1 MSISVWQEHR
11 FWVDILLD
19 HAQFVH
25 DNLSPSETK
34 WVNTASQFIVSF
46 QSLSDELSTLHPA
59 LPESSGEMIEFA
71 KKVHPV
77 AYNYYRFEGHLQKLR
92 ISNDV
97 NLNLS
102 PTYLAGTTD
111 ENQEYLRLLS
121 YYTKG
126 QSAPMLS
133 LPQLLDLWLFDQ
145 SGHGTLLADVLDPIE
160 ISLLKEVRGYVDV
173 FLVDLATNIVLKHY
187 LKFTPPGF
195 PFEKR
200 FIRRVAE
207 NVVRFYRFVEET
219 VHRYKQDEALNRTTL
234 RFLEHHFPESCYFLT
249 KLAYYDPGIYAI
261 PHCPIQVHRE

>member
-1 MSISVWQEHR
+1 
-11 FWVDILLD
+11 
-19 HAQFVH
+19 
-25 DNLSPSETK
+25 
-34 WVNTASQFIVSF
+34 
-46 QSLSDELSTLHPA
+46 
-59 LPESSGEMIEFA
+59 
-71 KKVHPV
+71 
-77 AYNYYRFEGHLQKLR
+77 
-92 ISNDV
+92 
-97 NLNLS
+97 
-102 PTYLAGTTD
+102 
-111 ENQEYLRLLS
+111 
-121 YYTKG
+121 
-126 QSAPMLS
+126 MLS